1 MTQSSTQ
8 GDPPR
13 IVAFGE
19 VMLRLAAP
27 GRERLGQGSR
37 LDLSVGGGE
46 ANVVVS
52 LVQLGMRADLVTRL
66 PANPLGDLVVRELR
80 GLGVGTSLI
89 QRGGDRVGLYFLE
102 SGANQRPSKVI
113 YDRAGSSAATVDPA
127 TIDWPTMLRGAGWFH
142 TTGITPA
149 ISEPAAQAA
158 LDGVS
163 AARELGVPVSVDLNY
178 RSNLWRWGGDVRGVM
193 TGLVEQADVLV
204 GNEEDADKVFG
215 IRPEGVRPADNA
227 RSDPGRL
234 DPAAYEGVCI
244 RLHDRFPQVR
254 SIALTLR
261 SSYSASHNGWSGCL
275 WHEGRFHIGL
285 TYDIA
290 SIVDRVG
297 AGDAFAAGLIHGL
310 LTRPETPA
318 EVLDFAIA
326 ASCLKHSIPGD
337 FNLVNRDEVQ
347 ALVAGHGSGRIV
359 R

>member
-1 MTQSSTQ
+1 MTPT
-8 GDPPR
+8 GAETVPPR
-13 IVAFGE
+13 VVAFGE
-19 VMLRLAAP
+19 VMLRLSAP

-37 LDLSVGGGE
+37 LDLAIGGGE

-52 LVQLGMRADLVTRL
+52 LAQLGMRADLVTRL
-66 PANPLGDLVVRELR
+66 PANPLGEAVVRELR
-80 GLGVGTSLI
+80 GLGVGTSFI

-102 SGANQRPSKVI
+102 RGATQRPSKVI
-113 YDRAGSSAATVDPA
+113 YDRAGSGAATIDPA
-127 TIDWPTMLRGAGWFH
+127 TIDWPAILRGASWFH

-149 ISEPAAQAA
+149 ISQPAAQAA

-163 AARELGVPVSVDLNY
+163 AAREMGVPVSIDLNY
-178 RSNLWRWGGDVRGVM
+178 RSSLWRWGGDVRSIM
-193 TGLVEQADVLV
+193 TGLAERADVLV

-215 IRPEGVRPADNA
+215 IRPESASPAQG
-227 RSDPGRL
+227 SGSEIGGL
-234 DPAAYEGVCI
+234 DAAAYADVCA
-244 RLHDRFPQVR
+244 RLHDRFPQSR

-275 WHEGRFHIGL
+275 WHEGRFHTGR

-290 SIVDRVG
+290 PIVDRVG

-310 LTRPETPA
+310 LTRPLEPA
-318 EVLDFAIA
+318 DVLEFAIA
-326 ASCLKHSIPGD
+326 AGCLKHSIPGD
-337 FNLVNRDEVQ
+337 FNLVDRYEVE